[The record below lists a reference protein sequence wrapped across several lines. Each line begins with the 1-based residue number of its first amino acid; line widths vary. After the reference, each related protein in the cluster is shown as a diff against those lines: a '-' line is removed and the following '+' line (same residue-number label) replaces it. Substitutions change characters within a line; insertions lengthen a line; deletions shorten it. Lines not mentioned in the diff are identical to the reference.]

1 MLHIR
6 FAFVALR
13 VAKELNKSLC
23 YKLIIFGIPLDE
35 LAKSSVTINQCSRMQ
50 TLLNRKSKKS
60 TIRYTF
66 KRLENVLHLLYLYL
80 IMLIM
85 MIIFLTH

>member
-1 MLHIR
+1 MLDIR

-13 VAKELNKSLC
+13 VAKELTKSLC

-50 TLLNRKSKKS
+50 PLQYQSS
-60 TIRYTF
+60 IRNINQLAF
-66 KRLENVLHLLYLYL
+66 IDLDNVL
-80 IMLIM
+80 
-85 MIIFLTH
+85 